1 MDKCIVCAGSGR
13 LSYGMH
19 CSICPLCDGL
29 LGWPENEDP
38 GQKLPSPVRL
48 GNVDIPAELKQVVEQ
63 MRRRLLLE
71 NPAKQISVVSF
82 NMLLKGFD
90 AKPYYP
96 SVPAEL
102 RAWPRRR
109 ELLLELLSS
118 VDADVYC
125 MQEVECATFH
135 QESVFLSS
143 IGYAWV
149 EPRDD
154 AKGKWPDMAKPA
166 FFYKA
171 DRLELLWTDHRSRV
185 VLASFR
191 HRSSGQMLYL
201 ATCHLEGAP
210 WEAEKRIAQT
220 KKALESLK
228 RQVQKDQKQRNPS
241 DTQKVALI
249 FAGDFNEA
257 ADGAVCHLLRTGS
270 IDKDF
275 RAPNLPEAELTK
287 ADYNHNFA
295 LSDLYGSMNTRPP
308 TFCAPPEETAAWGSE
323 VNFGSVDFVFYSRE
337 SLRPVA
343 IREPF
348 TPEQRHMTCGVGIPS
363 AWHFS
368 DHVPVGGV
376 LEFVMD
382 DDETVMETA
391 APAIIL

>member
-1 MDKCIVCAGSGR
+1 MEKCIVCAGSGR
-13 LSYGMH
+13 LPLSTH
-19 CSICPLCDGL
+19 CMTCPLCDGVP
-29 LGWPENEDP
+29 GWPGPEEQLTKP
-38 GQKLPSPVRL
+38 GRL
-48 GNVDIPAELKQVVEQ
+48 GSMEVPAELKEVVEQ
-63 MRRRLLLE
+63 MRRRLLVE
-71 NPAKQISVVSF
+71 NPAKQLSVVSF

-96 SVPAEL
+96 SVTAEL

-125 MQEVECATFH
+125 MQEVECLTFD
-135 QESVFLSS
+135 QESAFLSE

-149 EPRDD
+149 APKDD

-191 HRSSGQMLYL
+191 HRRSGQIVYM

-220 KKALESLK
+220 KKALDSLK
-228 RQVQKDQKQRNPS
+228 RQVRKDQQERCTDSEKA
-241 DTQKVALI
+241 ALI
-249 FAGDFNEA
+249 FAGDFNEEA
-257 ADGAVCHLLRTGS
+257 NGAVCHLLHTGS
-270 IDKDF
+270 IESCF
-275 RAPNLPEAELTK
+275 RVPGLPETELTK
-287 ADYNHNFA
+287 ADYSHNFA
-295 LSDLYGSMNTRPP
+295 LSDIYGSMSDRPP
-308 TFCAPPEETAAWGSE
+308 TFCAPPEASAAWGSQ
-323 VNFGSVDFVFYSRE
+323 VHFASVDFVFYSRE

-343 IREPF
+343 VREPF
-348 TPEQRHMTCGVGIPS
+348 TPEQTNMTRSVGIPS

-368 DHVPVGGV
+368 DHVPIGGV
-376 LEFVMD
+376 LDFITNDRTLKE
-382 DDETVMETA
+382 A
-391 APAIIL
+391 APAVV